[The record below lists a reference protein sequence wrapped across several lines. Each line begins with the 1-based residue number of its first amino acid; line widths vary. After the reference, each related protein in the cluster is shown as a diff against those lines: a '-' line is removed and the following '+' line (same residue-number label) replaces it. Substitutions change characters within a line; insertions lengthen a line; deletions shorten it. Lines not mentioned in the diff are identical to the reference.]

1 MGCGSARHSL
11 GRDRKGTPRA
21 SPSRAVSWTN
31 QKSRT
36 APRSTAAVRPLP
48 RTGAVR
54 PMHSSGVMCSRDELD
69 HDAARGWT
77 WPWADG
83 QWGGGVRARESVP
96 GTVSA
101 AVRSPRNCFRESLSQ
116 GLCLAFHCHGV
127 WQHCQERLT
136 CSGSSERRPAPAP
149 RPARETRTEGRACAR
164 SSGDRP
170 GGPGGG
176 TPVTCRWCCHTAVH
190 ISTGEAERGT
200 SPDPLRASV
209 YLY

>member
-31 QKSRT
+31 RKSRT

-54 PMHSSGVMCSRDELD
+54 PMQSSGVMCSRDELD
-69 HDAARGWT
+69 HDAARDTHTDQRMDVAVGGWT
-77 WPWADG
+77 VG
-83 QWGGGVRARESVP
+83 VGGVRARESVP

-101 AVRSPRNCFRESLSQ
+101 AVWSPRNCFRESLSQ
-116 GLCLAFHCHGV
+116 GVCLAFHCHGV
-127 WQHCQERLT
+127 WQHCQERLA
-136 CSGSSERRPAPAP
+136 CSGSSERRPASAP

-164 SSGDRP
+164 SSGGRP
-170 GGPGGG
+170 RGTGGG
-176 TPVTCRWCCHTAVH
+176 GGA
-190 ISTGEAERGT
+190 
-200 SPDPLRASV
+200 PL
-209 YLY
+209 